1 MPVRKRNRAASAE
14 ALITNDTMTEPMR
27 MLESTMTVVE
37 STPTSDRIQVSSH
50 ELTQVSS
57 APMMSAAPKMI
68 AARRS
73 RAFSR
78 T

>member
-1 MPVRKRNRAASAE
+1 MRNRKSAAKAA

-27 MLESTMTVVE
+27 MLVLSMPGTASM
-37 STPTSDRIQVSSH
+37 PSS
-50 ELTQVSS
+50 EGPRT
-57 APMMSAAPKMI
+57 APMSPTDVSTAPMISATPNMI

-73 RAFSR
+73 RAFSS